1 MEILLLQSK
10 KIDRMQSEIEE
21 LQRELEKKDLKISE
35 SGSTAEASIR
45 INNVFAD
52 AQIAADQYLKNVHNL
67 HADTEEECRI
77 LREKTEAECEEMKK
91 QAKEQ
96 ADKYFEQTRR
106 IIGCGVS
113 DINKRLKE
121 MADMIFDRGKVEEL
135 LNGDKDETQEECN
148 T

>member
-52 AQIAADQYLKNVHNL
+52 AEYS
-67 HADTEEECRI
+67 
-77 LREKTEAECEEMKK
+77 
-91 QAKEQ
+91 
-96 ADKYFEQTRR
+96 
-106 IIGCGVS
+106 G
-113 DINKRLKE
+113 KRLRQSVK
-121 MADMIFDRGKVEEL
+121 K
-135 LNGDKDETQEECN
+135 
-148 T
+148 